1 LEKLSLESRNIKA
14 SVIMKQN
21 VINFGDERMKQLLR
35 SIELSKKCVDPK
47 DFFQKVYNAAFVEKK
62 VIPEQLFEGVRI

>member
-1 LEKLSLESRNIKA
+1 
-14 SVIMKQN
+14 MKQN